1 MQYFF
6 KMQAFHTLLSKIKQE
21 QFSPFYLLSG
31 TEPYYIDTITTEL
44 IDKLVNEQ
52 SRDFDF
58 TLFYGKEAITAQI
71 IETVKRYPM
80 IAPYNLV
87 IIKEA
92 QLMPSSSWDD
102 LADYL
107 ENPTSQSIIVFCFK
121 HKAFDKRKKLYKAAE
136 RVGEVLTVKP
146 LYDNQISKW
155 VSNEAKSLSIDLS
168 TAASVMLSEYIG
180 SNLSALHNE
189 LVKLRLVVKK
199 GETISPDHIE
209 QHVGISKEFNSFEL
223 QKAIGFGQFS
233 KAFQIIQYLNRN
245 SKNHPIVLTLA
256 ALHNYFQKLLLLKG
270 LSRPNEASRILGV
283 NPFFI
288 KDYQVAAARFSMKQ
302 LTEAMSCVLDADLKS
317 KGIKGLNTS
326 TQKIMEELLLKLFT
340 L

>member
-1 MQYFF
+1 
-6 KMQAFHTLLSKIKQE
+6 MQAFHTLLSKIKQE

-58 TLFYGKEAITAQI
+58 TLFYGKEAITDQI

-245 SKNHPIVLTLA
+245 SKNHPMVLTLA